1 MSQEQP
7 PADST
12 PQASPASPGPKSLAP
27 TGAAS
32 PSRAA
37 HWLPASI
44 PVKSFSGYSL
54 QFAGWAADPAAKPEN
69 ANSAQ
74 LQGAGP
80 RPTSS

>member
-7 PADST
+7 PADPT
-12 PQASPASPGPKSLAP
+12 PQASPAAPGPKSLAP
-27 TGAAS
+27 PGARPAR
-32 PSRAA
+32 PA
-37 HWLPASI
+37 HWLAATI

-74 LQGAGP
+74 PKPTGP
-80 RPTSS
+80 RPPAAA